1 MMEYKFNQLVA
12 TKITR
17 LLRPFIA
24 FTGDISDSL
33 ISPTD
38 KILSQE
44 SDELT
49 CVNDI
54 AEKASEHDNMLLF
67 NTKFG

>member
-1 MMEYKFNQLVA
+1 MEYKFNHLVT

-17 LLRPFIA
+17 LTRPYIA
-24 FTGDISDSL
+24 FTGGIMDSL

-38 KILSQE
+38 SILTQE
-44 SDELT
+44 SDELV
-49 CVNDI
+49 CSNDI
-54 AEKASEHDNMLLF
+54 AEKSSEFDSMFHF